1 MEKVIAIE
9 EVSIQSRGDA
19 KEGAWVLHLMMSR
32 EPDKMTYSFSQTE
45 DMCFEDLEGENT
57 FLNLMESLLQA
68 STVASVHIK
77 LRLAE
82 VSDDQ

>member
-19 KEGAWVLHLMMSR
+19 KEGASVLHSMMSR

-45 DMCFEDLEGENT
+45 DMCFEDLEGKNT

-77 LRLAE
+77 SRLVE